1 MFITDPVLIL
11 LDSVSL
17 VPGPFTEHSGAWE
30 LNAKHVL
37 DNLDTNRIGYKPN
50 VVREE
55 PSCIAQCS
63 PHESCTGIYV
73 LSSLEKEPE
82 VHLSPGT
89 H

>member
-11 LDSVSL
+11 LDLVSL
-17 VPGPFTEHSGAWE
+17 IPGPLAEFSGAWE

-37 DNLDTNRIGYKPN
+37 DNLDANRIGYKPN

-55 PSCIAQCS
+55 PSRIAECS
-63 PHESCTGIYV
+63 HKSFTGIYV

-82 VHLSPGT
+82 VHLSLGT